1 MYQTVSNSP
10 GQPWTHRVA
19 EAGRELWTYQPLL
32 QQHHPEQ
39 GAQAH
44 VQVASGELQGGDP
57 HSLWAACASALSPAP
72 GCILCAPCLHV
83 LIGIDEISLSLLFTR
98 LSSPR
103 SWPLLTGE
111 VFGTL
116 CSQHLQRNA
125 HGHSCQIS
133 LIWYVSPFF

>member
-39 GAQAH
+39 GDQAH

-72 GCILCAPCLHV
+72 GVQGEPPGLVCAH
-83 LIGIDEISLSLLFTR
+83 SLL
-98 LSSPR
+98 
-103 SWPLLTGE
+103 SWHWTPLKRAWLHPLC
-111 VFGTL
+111 TL
-116 CSQHLQRNA
+116 P
-125 HGHSCQIS
+125 SCT
-133 LIWYVSPFF
+133 YRH